1 MLRRLTIISP
11 PNRSAA
17 NNMTWFDALILGIVE
32 GLTEYL
38 PVSSTG
44 HLILTQWLL
53 GLDQEPELRQAV
65 DSFNIIVQ
73 SGAILAVLGLYRTRV
88 AQMLQGLIGK
98 NPDGQ
103 RLAFQLIVAFIPAAI
118 LGPLLDSR
126 IEDYLFHPAP
136 VILALFLGGILMLLV
151 AKRHQIRD
159 TLAGFEVEDL
169 TYRMAFLI
177 GLAQTVAMWPGTSR
191 SMMTIVAAILLGM
204 RPRAAAEVSFL
215 LGLVT
220 LGAATVYKSIQGGQ
234 QMVEQL
240 GVMPVVVGLIAA
252 TVSAA
257 LAVEWFVNFLSRKGL
272 APFGWYRLVLSAVL
286 VALTYAGTLTF

>member
-1 MLRRLTIISP
+1 
-11 PNRSAA
+11 
-17 NNMTWFDALILGIVE
+17 MTWFDALILGIVE

-73 SGAILAVLGLYRTRV
+73 SGAILAVLGLYRVRV

-118 LGPLLDSR
+118 LGPLLDKR

-136 VILALFLGGILMLLV
+136 VILALFLGGILMLVV

-159 TLAGFEVEDL
+159 AMAGFEVEDL

-234 QMVEQL
+234 QMIEQL
-240 GVMPVVVGLIAA
+240 GIMPVVVGLIAA

-286 VALTYAGTLTF
+286 VGLTYAGTLTF